1 MSSEVEQPISKQP
14 SCLLS
19 VTRSK
24 WTGFSLTV
32 TPNTTAS
39 ETAKE
44 PKMSNVIVIGTQW
57 GDEGKGK
64 VVDVLAEKAR
74 LVVWFQGGNNAGHT
88 MVVDGE
94 SFISHLIPSGILHPD
109 KVCLI
114 GNGVVVDPGV
124 LIEEIEH
131 LRGRGISVNPD
142 NLIVSETAHLIM
154 PYHKLIDHGRERVN
168 GDKKLGTTGRGIGP
182 CYEDKATR
190 RGIRFCD
197 LIDEDIFKD
206 KLSFILGE
214 KNFYL
219 KEFLKSETIDEAAI
233 LEEYLPYAETLRP
246 HVANVSVLISDAIK
260 AGHDVLF
267 EGAQGTHLDID
278 HGTYPYVTSSNTVA
292 GNACCG
298 AGIGP
303 TRIDAVVGMVKA
315 YTTRVGAGPFPT
327 ELEDEIGD
335 RLQERGAEF
344 GATTGRRRRCGW
356 LDTVVVRNSARLNGL
371 TGIAITKLDVLSGLD
386 TLKIATAYQ
395 YRNDTLT
402 EFPPSIKMLEGCEP
416 VYEELPGWTE
426 DLTDAKHFED
436 LPENARNYVKRV
448 EELVETPVQIISVGP
463 GRQQTMVL
471 QDPF

>member
-1 MSSEVEQPISKQP
+1 
-14 SCLLS
+14 
-19 VTRSK
+19 
-24 WTGFSLTV
+24 
-32 TPNTTAS
+32 
-39 ETAKE
+39 
-44 PKMSNVIVIGTQW
+44 MSNVIVIGTQW

-74 LVVWFQGGNNAGHT
+74 LVVRFQGGNNAGHT
-88 MVVDGE
+88 MVVDGK

-124 LIEEIEH
+124 LIQEIEH
-131 LRGRGISVNPD
+131 LRGRGVSVSPD
-142 NLIVSETAHLIM
+142 NLVVSENAHLIM
-154 PYHKLIDHGRERVN
+154 PYHKLIDHGRERLK
-168 GDKKLGTTGRGIGP
+168 GDKRLGTTGRGIGP

-197 LIDEDIFKD
+197 LIDEESFKD
-206 KLSFILGE
+206 TLSSILGE

-219 KEFLKSETIDEAAI
+219 KEFLKSDTVEQEAI
-233 LEEYLPYAETLRP
+233 LGEYLPYAETLRP
-246 HVANVSVLISDAIK
+246 HVANVSVLLNEAIR
-260 AGHDVLF
+260 AGQDILF

-356 LDTVVVRNSARLNGL
+356 LDTVVVRNSVRLNGL
-371 TGIAITKLDVLSGLD
+371 TGIAVTKLDVLSGLD

-395 YRNDTLT
+395 FENDTLT
-402 EFPPSIKMLEGCEP
+402 EFPPSIKILKGCRP
-416 VYEELPGWTE
+416 VYEEVPGWTE
-426 DLTDAKHFED
+426 DLTEVKRFED
-436 LPENARNYVKRV
+436 LPENARNYIKRV